1 MIYKRI
7 TQNLIEILEKTISNK
22 NISSE
27 VKNISKKIKEI
38 DKLEKLIVI
47 FGNGGSA
54 ADSQHFA
61 GELMCTY
68 KNKNRKPFKALAL
81 TTDTSILTAWAN
93 DFTYDSVF
101 ERQVEAFNSQIG
113 LAIGLSTSGKSRN
126 VISALNKAN
135 SLAIPTC
142 LISGLKDSKIQY
154 LDFSIEIPSKET
166 EIIQTIT
173 QVIYHSICQELENN

>member
-1 MIYKRI
+1 MVYKKMI
-7 TQNLIEILEKTISNK
+7 QNLIKILEITISNEKISSEIK
-22 NISSE
+22 NIS
-27 VKNISKKIKEI
+27 NKIKEI
-38 DKLEKLIVI
+38 DKLGKLIVI

-93 DFTYDSVF
+93 DFSYDSVF
-101 ERQVEAFNSQIG
+101 ERQVESFNSQIG
-113 LAIGLSTSGKSRN
+113 LAIGLSTSGESKN

-142 LISGLKDSKIQY
+142 LISGQKKNLIEY
-154 LDFSIEIPSKET
+154 LDFNIEIPSKET

-173 QVIYHSICQELENN
+173 QVVYHSICQELEK